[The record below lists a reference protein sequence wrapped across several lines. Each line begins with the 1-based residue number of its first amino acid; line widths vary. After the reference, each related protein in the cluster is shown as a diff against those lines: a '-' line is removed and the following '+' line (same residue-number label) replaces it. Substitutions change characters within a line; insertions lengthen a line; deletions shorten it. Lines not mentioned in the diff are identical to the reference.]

1 MRRCLV
7 MGGGNTVKGR
17 DIIVPKHRVISIRVH
32 ALRWLILDQVIAGK
46 KDRELFA
53 TVQVGGKRM
62 TTKRRVSMI
71 EDDEDEEASD
81 WSILTLPLLLLLSL
95 LLLLLVLLL

>member
-62 TTKRRVSMI
+62 TTKRRVTQDHQATVINMNKSVL
-71 EDDEDEEASD
+71 
-81 WSILTLPLLLLLSL
+81 ILVMSYR
-95 LLLLLVLLL
+95 